1 MELFGKKAYAAVVK
15 ELTQIHEL
23 EMYEPILASDLSW
36 EENKKALESLLFI
49 TEKRNR
55 DIKARKLS
63 DGSKQCTYDGYDK
76 SDGSYTTVTTE
87 SIFFT
92 GVVDAREGRAVAV
105 LDVANAFLH
114 VNNNDRVLMLIHGK
128 LA

>member
-1 MELFGKKAYAAVVK
+1 M
-15 ELTQIHEL
+15 
-23 EMYEPILASDLSW
+23 ASDMSW
-36 EENKKALESLLFI
+36 EEKKKALKSLLFI
-49 TEKRNR
+49 TEKRNVY
-55 DIKARKLS
+55 IKARQVA
-63 DGSKQCTYDGYDK
+63 DGSKQHTYDGYDK
-76 SDGSYTTVTTE
+76 ADGSSPTVTTE

-92 GVVDAREGRAVAV
+92 GAVDAREGRAVAV